1 MKKYFGSKTLAS
13 ALFAIVAACS
23 STPKLGDYSPGTN
36 AQEATAQLSR
46 EMETAQSHQMDVLA
60 PQNFAD
66 AQKYLQKARDIQ
78 SKENFK
84 NDNAL
89 EELAIAKAS
98 LNQAK
103 GASAKAAP
111 QMNELTEARQAAL
124 TAGASKNLHKELVS
138 LDEDFMDMSRKI
150 EKGQAEVD
158 LKDKSKLQKKY
169 LDLELVAIKT
179 QKLANTRALMKN
191 AKEINAD
198 RVSPKS
204 WANAESKLSNAEAI
218 ITTDRHDEAAISSAV
233 NLAESE
239 ARKAYE
245 VAKTVRNAKS
255 HSGEDVALDIYE
267 KKGKISELSKE
278 VSEGKTEEQ
287 MAAIALSA
295 KEREL
300 SAKGQ
305 ELSAKDQEL
314 AQSEQQRKSLESERR
329 FNQTLQDAQKQF
341 NAKDALVY
349 RQGDNLV
356 IRLKS
361 VNFPSGKS
369 ELPTHA
375 MPILSKTKQI
385 IQDLNP
391 QKVIVEGHTD
401 AIGSHEI
408 NMRLS
413 QNRADTVAKY
423 LSADSTL
430 GSNNIE
436 TRGMGDEQPLTSNKT
451 KAGRSENRRVDIV
464 ITPNPIE

>member
-1 MKKYFGSKTLAS
+1 MKKYFGLSMAAG
-13 ALFAIVAACS
+13 ALIVVLVACS

-46 EMETAQSHQMDVLA
+46 EMEAAQNQQMDVLA

-66 AQKYLQKARDIQ
+66 AQKHLKKSRDIQ

-89 EELAIAKAS
+89 EELAMAKAS
-98 LNQAK
+98 FNQAK
-103 GASAKAAP
+103 GAANKAAP
-111 QMNELTEARQAAL
+111 QLNELIEARQAAL
-124 TAGASKNLHKELVS
+124 AAAAMQNHHKELVA

-158 LKDKSKLQKKY
+158 LKEKSKLQKKY
-169 LDLELVAIKT
+169 LDLELTAIKT
-179 QKLANTRALMKN
+179 EKLANTRALMKK
-191 AKEINAD
+191 AKEVNAE

-204 WANAESKLSNAEAI
+204 WASAESKLSNADAV
-218 ITTDRHDEAAISSAV
+218 ITSDRHDAAAINSAV
-233 NLAESE
+233 ILAEGE
-239 ARKAYE
+239 ARKAYD
-245 VAKTVRNAKS
+245 VANTVRSAKS
-255 HSGEDVALDIYE
+255 HTNEDVALDIYE
-267 KKGKISELSKE
+267 KKGKISALSKE
-278 VSEGKTEEQ
+278 VSEGKTDEQ
-287 MAAIALSA
+287 LAALALSA

-305 ELSAKDQEL
+305 ELS
-314 AQSEQQRKSLESERR
+314 QSEQQRRSLESERK

-341 NAKDALVY
+341 EAKDALVY

-361 VNFPSGKS
+361 VNFPSGKAD
-369 ELPTHA
+369 LPAHSI
-375 MPILSKTKQI
+375 PILSKTKQL

-401 AIGSHEI
+401 AVGSHEI
-408 NMRLS
+408 NKRIS
-413 QNRADTVAKY
+413 QNRAETVAKY
-423 LSADSTL
+423 LSADSTINA
-430 GSNNIE
+430 SNIE